1 LIMHRILAAVLLLTS
16 PALAQLCDQPFS
28 PTRPNWEW
36 QYRVTGERTSTYSI
50 RKTNINDSGYIQ
62 VRQTAGGKEESRYR
76 CTPEG
81 IFPVDFGGSG
91 NNRAEAG
98 GQPINYNLEVAKVTG
113 VAVPDYDT
121 WAVGNSWKLVIEVRG
136 TGQQGPVRFNINGTL
151 ETTYRVVAQE
161 IVTTPAGRFN
171 AYRLQTNFVTRIRAN
186 AGPINIPFNF
196 ESQGTSWYA
205 ENVGMVRSIQK
216 TRDGENVTELV
227 ALRK

>member
-1 LIMHRILAAVLLLTS
+1 MLRILVVVGLLGS

-28 PTRPNWEW
+28 PARPGWEW
-36 QYRVTGERTSTYSI
+36 QYRVTGERPGSYSI
-50 RKTNINDSGYIQ
+50 RKTNITDGSFTQ
-62 VRQTAGGKEESRYR
+62 VRQTAGGREELKYR
-76 CTPEG
+76 CTLEG

-91 NNRAEAG
+91 SNRVEAG
-98 GQPINYNLEVAKVTG
+98 GQPVTYNLEVVRITG
-113 VAVPDYDT
+113 VAIPDYDS

-136 TGQQGPVRFNINGTL
+136 TGQQGPLRFSISGTL
-151 ETTYRVVAQE
+151 ETVYRVVAQE
-161 IVTTPAGRFN
+161 AVVTPAGRFA
-171 AYRLQTNFVTRIRAN
+171 AYRLQTTFTTRMRAN

-205 ENVGMVRSIQK
+205 ENVGLVKSIQR